1 MKNQPSPNAGRNLRE
16 TLTTAM
22 NIRVQREIED
32 VITALPP
39 GVSEEVREAIR
50 QEVLPNSRFIL
61 DSLDLQELENEN
73 AQDRHVIGVV
83 ASASYLVNRIAA
95 QRSRS

>member
-1 MKNQPSPNAGRNLRE
+1 
-16 TLTTAM
+16 
-22 NIRVQREIED
+22 
-32 VITALPP
+32 
-39 GVSEEVREAIR
+39 
-50 QEVLPNSRFIL
+50 LPNSRFIL

-95 QRSRS
+95 QRSRSR